1 MLWQATSRHQEQL
14 LSLASVATSQQ
25 TGTAGKSH
33 PWGKIHQPLSSCSH
47 PFSNLPASTFMWISA
62 HHLHLDTQKPLCSAQ
77 QDVSF
82 FFFFSKTPHIY
93 LYRKLQPYTV
103 LTLFSILIFTAATHN
118 YLRFHPSD
126 LQFLTLIWPFTG
138 CGRSACRCS
147 RAIVCLFV
155 CYLALNLMT
164 AVSGS

>member
-33 PWGKIHQPLSSCSH
+33 PWGKIHQPLSSFSH

-82 FFFFSKTPHIY
+82 FSFLFFFQNTSYLPVQKVTTVYSIDVVFNFDFHSSDAQLPPFPSLRPSVLDTHLTIY
-93 LYRKLQPYTV
+93 RMREKCLSLQQ
-103 LTLFSILIFTAATHN
+103 SH
-118 YLRFHPSD
+118 
-126 LQFLTLIWPFTG
+126 
-138 CGRSACRCS
+138 
-147 RAIVCLFV
+147 CLFV
-155 CYLALNLMT
+155 CLLLGT
-164 AVSGS
+164 